1 MAIALATKRNGSLMT
16 LEKAGVLFAIDN
28 VLHAVCTC
36 LSPLIV
42 PIIYAVRIKA
52 VQSLVLIFFFYIRH
66 KIFPYFISKY
76 RSLINQYQ
84 FILPQKLLGCIG
96 TTSRSSNMPLVD
108 ASERRKSSARSNTLL
123 GNINTYNTYNNNNN
137 NNNNNG
143 IQSFQSEMECASD

>member
-1 MAIALATKRNGSLMT
+1 MFIAFDRS
-16 LEKAGVLFAIDN
+16 DN
-28 VLHAVCTC
+28 LCSSNQSSTIV
-36 LSPLIV
+36 SPN
-42 PIIYAVRIKA
+42 
-52 VQSLVLIFFFYIRH
+52 FFFT
-66 KIFPYFISKY
+66 FVTNFFSPYFISKY

-143 IQSFQSEMECASD
+143 IQSFQSEMECACD